1 MATPRLERFRLAG
14 TLGEILV
21 DVRSGNRRI
30 PLPVVVLVHGFKG
43 FKDWGFFPLLADRL
57 ARAGFAVVS
66 YNASGSGVDDSGTVV
81 HPDRFGRNTF
91 SAELADLDAVLDA
104 VTAGAL
110 GLPAPTSIG
119 LLGHSRG
126 GGMAILA
133 AAKRAEVK
141 ALVTWAAIASTARW
155 SEEMRRRWRAQGH
168 LEVRNQRTGQV
179 LPLYPDILD
188 DLDRNAE
195 TLDIGRAASRL
206 TIPWLLAHGMVDETV
221 KLSEA
226 ESLAAAA
233 PSAEPLFLPQ
243 TGHTFGTSHPLTDR
257 PPAFA
262 SLLDASVG
270 FMSRH
275 LT

>member
-14 TLGEILV
+14 MLGEILV
-21 DVRSGNRRI
+21 DVRSGSRRGS
-30 PLPVVVLVHGFKG
+30 LPVIVLVHGFKG

-66 YNASGSGVDDSGTVV
+66 YNASGSGVDDSGTAVY
-81 HPDRFGRNTF
+81 PDRFGHNTF
-91 SAELADLDAVLDA
+91 SAELADLETVLDA
-104 VTAGAL
+104 VNAGAL
-110 GLPAPTSIG
+110 GIPTATSVG
-119 LLGHSRG
+119 LLGYSRG

-133 AAKRAEVK
+133 AARRAEVR

-155 SEEMRRRWRAQGH
+155 SEQMTRRWRAQGR
-168 LEVRNQRTGQV
+168 LEVRNQCTGQV

-188 DLDRNAE
+188 DLERHAE
-195 TLDIGRAASRL
+195 TLDIGRAAGRL

-226 ESLAAAA
+226 ESLADAA
-233 PSAEPLFLPQ
+233 PSAETLFLPR
-243 TGHTFGTSHPLTDR
+243 TGHTFGASHPLTGR
-257 PPAFA
+257 PPALA

-270 FMSRH
+270 FMTRH

>member
-14 TLGEILV
+14 RLGEILV
-21 DVRSGNRRI
+21 DVRSGNRRV
-30 PLPVVVLVHGFKG
+30 PLPVIVLVHGFKG

-81 HPDRFGRNTF
+81 HPDRFGHNTF
-91 SAELADLDAVLDA
+91 SAELADLETVLDA
-104 VTAGAL
+104 VNAGAL
-110 GLPAPTSIG
+110 GFPASTSVG

-133 AAKRAEVK
+133 AARRTEVK
-141 ALVTWAAIASTARW
+141 ALVTWAAIATTARW
-155 SEEMRRRWRAQGH
+155 PEEMARRWRTQGQ
-168 LEVRNQRTGQV
+168 LEVRNQRTGEV

-188 DLDRNAE
+188 DLERQAGA
-195 TLDIGRAASRL
+195 LDIGRAAGRL
-206 TIPWLLAHGMVDETV
+206 AIPWLLVHGMVDETV

-226 ESLAAAA
+226 ESLAQAA
-233 PSAEPLFLPQ
+233 PSAETMFLPQ
-243 TGHTFGTSHPLTDR
+243 TGHTFGASHPLTGR
-257 PPAFA
+257 PPALA

-270 FMSRH
+270 FMTRH